1 MYAVIKT
8 GGKQYRV
15 SAGQKLKIE
24 QIPADLGATVTF
36 SEVLAVG
43 SGADV
48 VFGAPLV
55 SGAKVDA
62 TVVSHGRGDKVTIFK
77 MRRRKHYQ
85 RHGGHRQNYTEVF
98 FSAIFGADGTE
109 LAKADA
115 PAMSAPVALAA
126 SGAPVAAA
134 KPAVAKNAAKAEKV
148 KGKARDG
155 SDDLELIEGIGPK
168 IAELLKAAGINTF
181 DALAKAPVE
190 KVQEVLEAGG
200 SKFNLA
206 KPATWAEQ
214 AALAASGDWAAFD
227 KLTEELV
234 GGVRK

>member
-24 QIPADLGATVTF
+24 QIPADVGSTITF
-36 SEVLAVG
+36 NEVLAVG
-43 SGADV
+43 SGADL

-98 FSAIFGADGTE
+98 FSVIFGANGTE

-115 PAMSAPVALAA
+115 PVISAPVALAA

-134 KPAVAKNAAKAEKV
+134 KPAAAKKAAKV
-148 KGKARDG
+148 RGKARDG

-168 IAELLKAAGINTF
+168 IAELLKAAGIDTF

>member
-1 MYAVIKT
+1 MYAVIKA

-15 SAGQKLKIE
+15 SAGQKLKVE
-24 QIPADLGATVTF
+24 QIPADIGATITF

-62 TVVSHGRGDKVTIFK
+62 TVVSHGRGEKVTIFK

-85 RHGGHRQNYTEVF
+85 RHGGHRQNFTEVF
-98 FSAIFGADGTE
+98 FSAIYGANGAE

-115 PAMSAPVALAA
+115 PASSAPVALAA
-126 SGAPVAAA
+126 AGAAA
-134 KPAVAKNAAKAEKV
+134 PAKKSAKV
-148 KGKARDG
+148 RGKKRDG

-168 IAELLKAAGINTF
+168 IAGLLKDAGINTF
-181 DALAKAPVE
+181 DALSKAPVE
-190 KVQEVLEAGG
+190 KVKEVLEAGG
-200 SKFNLA
+200 SKFNMA
-206 KPATWAEQ
+206 KPETWSEQ
-214 AALAASGDWAAFD
+214 AALAAKGDWAAFD

>member
-24 QIPADLGATVTF
+24 QIPADVGSTITF
-36 SEVLAVG
+36 NEVLAVG
-43 SGADV
+43 SGADL

-98 FSAIFGADGTE
+98 FSVIFGADGTE

-115 PAMSAPVALAA
+115 PSMSAPVAFAA
-126 SGAPVAAA
+126 AGAAAAVVAAA
-134 KPAVAKNAAKAEKV
+134 PAKKSAKV
-148 KGKARDG
+148 RGKKRDG
-155 SDDLELIEGIGPK
+155 SDDLELIEGVGPK
-168 IAELLKAAGINTF
+168 VAGLLVDAGISTF
-181 DALAKAPVE
+181 SSLAAADAAKLQA
-190 KVQEVLEAGG
+190 VLTAAG
-200 SKFNLA
+200 SKFNMV
-206 KPATWAEQ
+206 KPETWPEQ
-214 AALAASGDWAAFD
+214 AALAAAGDWAAFD

>member
-15 SAGQKLKIE
+15 SAGQKLKVE
-24 QIPADLGATVTF
+24 QIPADVGSTITF
-36 SEVLAVG
+36 NEVLAVG

-98 FSAIFGADGTE
+98 FSVIFGADGTE

-115 PAMSAPVALAA
+115 PVINAPVDLAA
-126 SGAPVAAA
+126 SDAPVAAA
-134 KPAVAKNAAKAEKV
+134 KPAAAKKAAKV
-148 KGKARDG
+148 RGKARDG

-168 IAELLKAAGINTF
+168 IASLLKAAGIDTF

-206 KPATWAEQ
+206 KPETWAEQ

>member
-15 SAGQKLKIE
+15 SAGQKLKVE
-24 QIPADLGATVTF
+24 QIPADVGSTITF
-36 SEVLAVG
+36 NEVLAVG

-62 TVVSHGRGDKVTIFK
+62 TVISHGRGDKVTIFK
-77 MRRRKHYQ
+77 MRRRKHSQ

-98 FSAIFGADGTE
+98 FSVIFGADGTE

-115 PAMSAPVALAA
+115 PAVSVPVVHAAAGSASAPAA
-126 SGAPVAAA
+126 SAKPAAA
-134 KPAVAKNAAKAEKV
+134 KKAAKGR
-148 KGKARDG
+148 GKARDG
-155 SDDLELIEGIGPK
+155 SDDLELIEGVGPK
-168 IAELLKAAGINTF
+168 IAELLKAAGIDTF
-181 DALAKAPVE
+181 DALAKAPVA
-190 KVQEVLEAGG
+190 KVHEVLEAGG
-200 SKFNLA
+200 SNFNLA
-206 KPATWAEQ
+206 KPDTWAEQ

-227 KLTEELV
+227 KLTEALV

>member
-24 QIPADLGATVTF
+24 QIPADLGATITF
-36 SEVLAVG
+36 NEVLAVG

-98 FSAIFGADGTE
+98 FSAIFGADGAE

-115 PAMSAPVALAA
+115 SVINAPVALGTAGA
-126 SGAPVAAA
+126 SATSAPA
-134 KPAVAKNAAKAEKV
+134 KKSARIR
-148 KGKARDG
+148 GKTRDG

-168 IAELLKAAGINTF
+168 IAELLKAAGIDTF

-200 SKFNLA
+200 NKFNLA
-206 KPATWAEQ
+206 KPETWAEQ
-214 AALAASGDWAAFD
+214 AALAAAGDWAAFD
-227 KLTEELV
+227 KLTRELV

>member
-15 SAGQKLKIE
+15 SAGQKLKVE
-24 QIPADLGATVTF
+24 QIPADVGSTITF
-36 SEVLAVG
+36 NEVLAVG

-62 TVVSHGRGDKVTIFK
+62 TVISHGRGDKVTIFK

-98 FSAIFGADGTE
+98 FSVIFGADGTE

-115 PAMSAPVALAA
+115 PAVSVPVVHAAAGSASAPAA
-126 SGAPVAAA
+126 SAKPAAA
-134 KPAVAKNAAKAEKV
+134 KKAAKGR
-148 KGKARDG
+148 GKARDG
-155 SDDLELIEGIGPK
+155 SDDLELIEGVGPK
-168 IAELLKAAGINTF
+168 IAELLKAAGIDTF
-181 DALAKAPVE
+181 DALAKAPVA
-190 KVQEVLEAGG
+190 KVHEVLEAGG
-200 SKFNLA
+200 SNFNLA
-206 KPATWAEQ
+206 KPDTWAEQ

-227 KLTEELV
+227 KLTEALV

>member
-15 SAGQKLKIE
+15 SAGQKLKVE
-24 QIPADLGATVTF
+24 QIPADVGSTITF
-36 SEVLAVG
+36 NEVLAVG

-48 VFGAPLV
+48 VFGVPLV

-62 TVVSHGRGDKVTIFK
+62 TVISHGRGDKVTIFK

-98 FSAIFGADGTE
+98 FSVIFGADGNE
-109 LAKADA
+109 LAKADV
-115 PAMSAPVALAA
+115 PVISVPVALAA
-126 SGAPVAAA
+126 AGTASAPAAA
-134 KPAVAKNAAKAEKV
+134 KPSAAKKAAKV
-148 KGKARDG
+148 RGKARDG

-168 IAELLKAAGINTF
+168 IAELLKAAGIDTF

-190 KVQEVLEAGG
+190 KVQEVLDAGG
-200 SKFNLA
+200 SNFNLA
-206 KPATWAEQ
+206 KPDTWAEQ
-214 AALAASGDWAAFD
+214 ATLAASGDWAAFD
-227 KLTEELV
+227 KLTEALV

>member
-36 SEVLAVG
+36 NEVLAVG

-98 FSAIFGADGTE
+98 FSAIFGPMPSIISRSSLPSRALPRTFAAF
-109 LAKADA
+109 LAAAGLAAATDA
-115 PAMSAPVALAA
+115 PEAARATGALITGASAFASSVPLA
-126 SGAPVAAA
+126 
-134 KPAVAKNAAKAEKV
+134 
-148 KGKARDG
+148 
-155 SDDLELIEGIGPK
+155 PK
-168 IAELLKAAGINTF
+168 IT
-181 DALAKAPVE
+181 E
-190 KVQEVLEAGG
+190 KKTSV
-200 SKFNLA
+200 
-206 KPATWAEQ
+206 
-214 AALAASGDWAAFD
+214 
-227 KLTEELV
+227 
-234 GGVRK
+234 

>member
-24 QIPADLGATVTF
+24 QIPADVGSTITF
-36 SEVLAVG
+36 NEVLAVG
-43 SGADV
+43 SGADL

-98 FSAIFGADGTE
+98 FSVIFGADGTE
-109 LAKADA
+109 LAKADV
-115 PAMSAPVALAA
+115 PVISAPVALAA
-126 SGAPVAAA
+126 AGAPVAAA
-134 KPAVAKNAAKAEKV
+134 KPAAAKKAAKV
-148 KGKARDG
+148 RGKARDG

-168 IAELLKAAGINTF
+168 IAGLLKAAGIDTF

-190 KVQEVLEAGG
+190 RVQEVLEAGG

-206 KPATWAEQ
+206 KPETWAEQ

-234 GGVRK
+234 GGERK

>member
-15 SAGQKLKIE
+15 SAGQKLKVE
-24 QIPADLGATVTF
+24 QIPADVGATITF
-36 SEVLAVG
+36 NEVLAVG

-62 TVVSHGRGDKVTIFK
+62 TVVSHGRGEKVTIFK

-98 FSAIFGADGTE
+98 FSAIFGADGAE

-115 PAMSAPVALAA
+115 SAVSAPVALAA
-126 SGAPVAAA
+126 SGAAVAAA
-134 KPAVAKNAAKAEKV
+134 PAKKSAKV
-148 KGKARDG
+148 RGKKRDG

-168 IAELLKAAGINTF
+168 IAGLLKDAGIDTF
-181 DALAKAPVE
+181 DALAKAPVT

-206 KPATWAEQ
+206 KPESWAEQ
-214 AALAASGDWAAFD
+214 AALAAKGDWAAFD

>member
-36 SEVLAVG
+36 NEVLAVG

-62 TVVSHGRGDKVTIFK
+62 TVVSHGRGEKVTIFK

-115 PAMSAPVALAA
+115 PAMSVPVALAA

-134 KPAVAKNAAKAEKV
+134 KPAAAKKSV
-148 KGKARDG
+148 KIRGKARDG

-168 IAELLKAAGINTF
+168 IAELLKGAGINTF

-190 KVQEVLEAGG
+190 TVQAVLEAGG

-206 KPATWAEQ
+206 KPASWAEQ

>member
-24 QIPADLGATVTF
+24 QIPADVGSTITF
-36 SEVLAVG
+36 NEVLAVG
-43 SGADV
+43 SGADL

-98 FSAIFGADGTE
+98 FSVIFGADGTE

-115 PAMSAPVALAA
+115 PVISAPVALAA
-126 SGAPVAAA
+126 AGAPVAAA
-134 KPAVAKNAAKAEKV
+134 KPAAAKKAAKV
-148 KGKARDG
+148 RGKARDG

-168 IAELLKAAGINTF
+168 IAGLLKVAGIDTF

-234 GGVRK
+234 GGERK

>member
-15 SAGQKLKIE
+15 SAGQKLKVE
-24 QIPADLGATVTF
+24 QIPADVGSTITF
-36 SEVLAVG
+36 NEVLAVG

-62 TVVSHGRGDKVTIFK
+62 TVISHGRGDKVTIFK

-98 FSAIFGADGTE
+98 FSVIFGADGTE

-115 PAMSAPVALAA
+115 PVVSVPVALAA
-126 SGAPVAAA
+126 AGAPVAA
-134 KPAVAKNAAKAEKV
+134 KPAAAKKATKAR
-148 KGKARDG
+148 GKARDG
-155 SDDLELIEGIGPK
+155 SDDLALIEGVGPK
-168 IAELLKAAGINTF
+168 IAELLKAAGIDTF
-181 DALAKAPVE
+181 DALAKAPVA

-200 SKFNLA
+200 SSFNLA
-206 KPATWAEQ
+206 KPDTWAEQ

-227 KLTEELV
+227 KLTEALV

>member
-15 SAGQKLKIE
+15 SAGQKLKVE
-24 QIPADLGATVTF
+24 QIPADVGSTITF
-36 SEVLAVG
+36 NEVLAVG

-62 TVVSHGRGDKVTIFK
+62 TVISHGRGDTVTIFK

-98 FSAIFGADGTE
+98 FSVIFGADGTE

-115 PAMSAPVALAA
+115 PAVSVPVVHAAAGSASAPAA
-126 SGAPVAAA
+126 SAKPAAA
-134 KPAVAKNAAKAEKV
+134 KKAAKGR
-148 KGKARDG
+148 GKARDG
-155 SDDLELIEGIGPK
+155 SDDLELIEGVGPK
-168 IAELLKAAGINTF
+168 IAELLKAAGIDTF
-181 DALAKAPVE
+181 DALAKAPVA
-190 KVQEVLEAGG
+190 KVHEVLEAGG
-200 SKFNLA
+200 SNFNLA
-206 KPATWAEQ
+206 KPDTWAEQ

-227 KLTEELV
+227 KLTEALV

>member
-15 SAGQKLKIE
+15 SAGEKLKIE
-24 QIPADLGATVTF
+24 QIPADIGATITF
-36 SEVLAVG
+36 NEVLAVG
-43 SGADV
+43 AGADL

-109 LAKADA
+109 LAKADMPVVVPYAAGAAA
-115 PAMSAPVALAA
+115 PAAV
-126 SGAPVAAA
+126 
-134 KPAVAKNAAKAEKV
+134 AVAKAAPAKKTAKV
-148 KGKARDG
+148 RGKKRDG
-155 SDDLELIEGIGPK
+155 SDDLELIEGVGPK
-168 IAELLKAAGINTF
+168 IAGLLVDAGINTF
-181 DALAKAPVE
+181 DALSKASVE
-190 KVQEVLEAGG
+190 SVQAVLDAGG
-200 SKFNLA
+200 SKFNMA
-206 KPATWAEQ
+206 KPETWAEQ
-214 AALAASGDWAAFD
+214 AALAAKGDWAAFD

>member
-24 QIPADLGATVTF
+24 QIPADLGSTITF
-36 SEVLAVG
+36 NEVLAVG

-62 TVVSHGRGDKVTIFK
+62 TVVSHGRGEKVTIFK

-98 FSAIFGADGTE
+98 FSVIFGADGTE

-115 PAMSAPVALAA
+115 PVMSAPVALEA
-126 SGAPVAAA
+126 SGALVAAA
-134 KPAVAKNAAKAEKV
+134 KPAAAKKTAKV
-148 KGKARDG
+148 RGKARDG

-168 IAELLKAAGINTF
+168 IAELLKGAGIDTF
-181 DALAKAPVE
+181 DALAKATVE

-200 SKFNLA
+200 NQFNLA
-206 KPATWAEQ
+206 KPETWAEQ
-214 AALAASGDWAAFD
+214 AALAAAGDWAAFD
-227 KLTEELV
+227 QLTEALV